1 MSDDRDYVI
10 EGGRPGRERLRLLST
25 VLAPTTNHFLDRV
38 GITAGMRCLDVGCG
52 GGDVTRELA
61 RRAGPSG
68 LVVGLDFDQQVL
80 ALAREDADA
89 EGLAN
94 IAFRQLDAQGLHDA
108 AEFDVVYARFLL
120 THLPDWRRGLRRMI
134 AALRPGGWLAI
145 EDIDFTGHFCHP
157 ECPAFRRYV
166 VLYQEAVMRH
176 GADPNIGPK
185 LAEALIDE
193 GVMDVS
199 VEVVQPVFLSGAGKR
214 IAAVTMERIA
224 ARVIE
229 ADLGTAAEVAQ
240 IIIELEE
247 FARDPRT
254 LLSLPRIFQ
263 VSGRS
268 GASGGATSAAATRP

>member
-1 MSDDRDYVI
+1 MSDPHDYVI

-38 GITAGMRCLDVGCG
+38 GVAAGMRCLDVGCG
-52 GGDVTRELA
+52 GGDVTWELA
-61 RRAGPSG
+61 RRVGRSG
-68 LVVGLDFDQQVL
+68 LVVGLDFDEQVL

-94 IAFRQLDAQGLHDA
+94 VTFRQLDAMGLHDG

-134 AALRPGGWLAI
+134 AATRPGGRIAI
-145 EDIDFTGHFCHP
+145 EDIDFTGHICHP

-185 LAEALIDE
+185 LAEAMIDQ
-193 GVMDVS
+193 GVRDVS
-199 VEVVQPVFLSGAGKR
+199 VDVVQPVFLSGDGKR

-224 ARVIE
+224 ARAIE
-229 ADLGTAAEVAQ
+229 ADLATAAEVRQ
-240 IIIELEE
+240 IVGELEE
-247 FARDPRT
+247 FARDSRT

-268 GASGGATSAAATRP
+268 GPSDGPTSATAARP